1 MFDQSTNKYRL
12 NMLNRYQKRERSSMK
27 RFLRIRQREVRRAMI
42 RSRLQIVLSNL
53 SFSLLYYRM
62 MNLRKKEHDPS

>member
-1 MFDQSTNKYRL
+1 
-12 NMLNRYQKRERSSMK
+12 MK
-27 RFLRIRQREVRRAMI
+27 RFLRIRQKEVRRAMI